1 MMFTYTSAPKK
12 SVIRYMNDEMDD
24 DLQMILMM
32 IGLGGMH
39 TYGKHDASRLRGPV
53 VLCPHSPSTKV
64 DTACRS
70 RIPKRPPRTQCGST
84 TPVHTYIYKK

>member
-39 TYGKHDASRLRGPV
+39 TFGKHDASRLRG
-53 VLCPHSPSTKV
+53 
-64 DTACRS
+64 
-70 RIPKRPPRTQCGST
+70 RIRP
-84 TPVHTYIYKK
+84 